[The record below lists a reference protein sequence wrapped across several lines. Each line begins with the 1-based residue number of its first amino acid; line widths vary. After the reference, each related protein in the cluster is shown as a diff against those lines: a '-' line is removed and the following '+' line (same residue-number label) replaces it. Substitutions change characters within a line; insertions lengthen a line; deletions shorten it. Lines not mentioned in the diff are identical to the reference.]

1 MTNVLTRT
9 LLTCLFCTVSIYTQ
23 AQKFVEFRT
32 SEVSTNLDDMDGFGA
47 GDSDPMWCYEILDT
61 TFNLSGYNDVEYTG
75 NCLGTETPLDVFYS
89 ESYSGNLPDAYLFR
103 WRAYENDVVLLGGF
117 NNTLCDAAT
126 LIDSV
131 IIDASLIDEGQF
143 NWSTLATFSDTATG
157 ISCDTMPLMYSITL
171 QYRVLGGVSVDKTQ
185 SADSF
190 EATLIPNPVL
200 DYATLHLSGLKD
212 YSNIDIQLFD
222 MTGRKVQALNNQNSD
237 RIPLKVDDL
246 DKGVYV
252 LRVLQEGR
260 SVGVLKMVV
269 R

>member
-1 MTNVLTRT
+1 MDQVPDLLYGTVIENSAAIYFDFEAPVITNTYFHT
-9 LLTCLFCTVSIYTQ
+9 IHDFSI
-23 AQKFVEFRT
+23 
-32 SEVSTNLDDMDGFGA
+32 D
-47 GDSDPMWCYEILDT
+47 
-61 TFNLSGYNDVEYTG
+61 
-75 NCLGTETPLDVFYS
+75 
-89 ESYSGNLPDAYLFR
+89 
-103 WRAYENDVVLLGGF
+103 
-117 NNTLCDAAT
+117 
-126 LIDSV
+126 
-131 IIDASLIDEGQF
+131 
-143 NWSTLATFSDTATG
+143 
-157 ISCDTMPLMYSITL
+157 
-171 QYRVLGGVSVDKTQ
+171 VSVDKTQ
-185 SADSF
+185 SIDGF

-237 RIPLKVDDL
+237 RIPLTVDDL